1 MSDAA
6 APSRENRSAVRPRL
20 RRVTRVI
27 RDIDVWS
34 VFKVGLVFHLVL
46 FVITL
51 IAVTLLWG
59 VANSTGTID
68 NVENFFES
76 FGWETFSF
84 DGASLFGNFAVFGL
98 LAGQLLGPGVAWA
111 SVLAAA
117 ASANLVN
124 AYVQPELHASVGA
137 STESLT
143 SLPAVSMAS
152 NLNVGIAHS
161 FVLSA

>member
-1 MSDAA
+1 M
-6 APSRENRSAVRPRL
+6 RPRL

-84 DGASLFGNFAVFGL
+84 DGTALFGNFAVFGL
-98 LAGQLLGPGVAWA
+98 LAALLGTA
-111 SVLAAA
+111 SWVIGAVMFNLITELVGGLRVTVLEEEVV
-117 ASANLVN
+117 L
-124 AYVQPELHASVGA
+124 
-137 STESLT
+137 ESPDL
-143 SLPAVSMAS
+143 
-152 NLNVGIAHS
+152 
-161 FVLSA
+161 

>member
-6 APSRENRSAVRPRL
+6 TPSRESRSATRPRL

-46 FVITL
+46 FVIML

-98 LAGQLLGPGVAWA
+98 LAALLGTA
-111 SVLAAA
+111 SWVIGAVMFNLITELVGGLRVTVLEEEVVLG
-117 ASANLVN
+117 ST
-124 AYVQPELHASVGA
+124 QPLLEEFDA
-137 STESLT
+137 
-143 SLPAVSMAS
+143 
-152 NLNVGIAHS
+152 
-161 FVLSA
+161 

>member
-1 MSDAA
+1 M
-6 APSRENRSAVRPRL
+6 RPRL

-84 DGASLFGNFAVFGL
+84 DGTALFGNFAVFGL
-98 LAGQLLGPGVAWA
+98 LAALLGTA
-111 SVLAAA
+111 SWVIGAVMFNLITELVGGLRVTVLEEEVVLE
-117 ASANLVN
+117 S
-124 AYVQPELHASVGA
+124 PERNSPLG
-137 STESLT
+137 
-143 SLPAVSMAS
+143 
-152 NLNVGIAHS
+152 
-161 FVLSA
+161 

>member
-1 MSDAA
+1 MSDGTT
-6 APSRENRSAVRPRL
+6 PSRSRRTDVRPRL

-46 FVITL
+46 FVIVL

-84 DGASLFGNFAVFGL
+84 DGSALFGNFAAFGL
-98 LAGQLLGPGVAWA
+98 LAALLGSA
-111 SVLAAA
+111 SWVIGAVMFNLITELVGGLRVTVLEEEVVLD
-117 ASANLVN
+117 SH
-124 AYVQPELHASVGA
+124 ER
-137 STESLT
+137 ST
-143 SLPAVSMAS
+143 PI
-152 NLNVGIAHS
+152 G
-161 FVLSA
+161 

>member
-6 APSRENRSAVRPRL
+6 TPSRASRNPVRPRL

-46 FVITL
+46 FVVAL
-51 IAVTLLWG
+51 IAAALLWG
-59 VANSTGTID
+59 VAKSTGTID

-84 DGASLFGNFAVFGL
+84 DGTALFGNFAAFGL
-98 LAGQLLGPGVAWA
+98 LAALLGTA
-111 SVLAAA
+111 SWVIGAVMFNLITELIGGLRVTVLEEEVV
-117 ASANLVN
+117 L
-124 AYVQPELHASVGA
+124 
-137 STESLT
+137 ESHGHG
-143 SLPAVSMAS
+143 SL
-152 NLNVGIAHS
+152 LG
-161 FVLSA
+161 